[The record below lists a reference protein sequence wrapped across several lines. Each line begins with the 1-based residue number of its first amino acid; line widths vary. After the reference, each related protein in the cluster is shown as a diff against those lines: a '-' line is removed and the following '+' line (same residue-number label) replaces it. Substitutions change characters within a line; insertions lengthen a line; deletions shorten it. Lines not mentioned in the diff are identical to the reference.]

1 MKSTK
6 KLKAG
11 QLKLPVTHT
20 WTKAAMDAAN
30 LPEADNPFVTRD
42 ELSNVNI
49 LLRTLLITIT
59 I

>member
-20 WTKAAMDAAN
+20 WTKAAMDAG
-30 LPEADNPFVTRD
+30 LPEADNH
-42 ELSNVNI
+42 L
-49 LLRTLLITIT
+49 
-59 I
+59 